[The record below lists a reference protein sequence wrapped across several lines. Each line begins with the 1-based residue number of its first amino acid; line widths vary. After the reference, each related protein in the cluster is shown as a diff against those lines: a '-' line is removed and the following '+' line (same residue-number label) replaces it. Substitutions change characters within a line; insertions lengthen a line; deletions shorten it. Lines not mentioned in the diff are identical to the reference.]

1 MFKSI
6 GVIEVKSIP
15 KGVEA
20 TDAALKSAG
29 VEMVSAHPAC
39 PGKYE
44 IILTGSISN
53 VTASVNHV
61 LSKFGDYV
69 IDSSVM
75 GRIDEQVIA
84 ALFGTQK
91 SERKGSLGLIETFSA
106 ATTIKAADIAV
117 KTSRV
122 EIFDL
127 RVSRGM
133 GGKGVVMVTGEVGD
147 VTAAVEAG
155 SAYAKQSGQL
165 SSQAIIAAPHEELWN
180 QL

>member
-1 MFKSI
+1 MFKSV
-6 GVIEVKSIP
+6 GVIELKSIP

-53 VTASVNHV
+53 VQAAVDHV
-61 LSKFGDYV
+61 RTKFENYV
-69 IDSSVM
+69 IDCSVM
-75 GRIDEQVIA
+75 GRIDEQVIT
-84 ALFGTQK
+84 ALFGTQTTAK
-91 SERKGSLGLIETFSA
+91 KGSLGLLETFSA
-106 ATTIKAADIAV
+106 ATAIKAADVAV
-117 KTSRV
+117 KTARV

-133 GGKGVVMVTGEVGD
+133 GGKGVIMITGEVGD
-147 VTAAVEAG
+147 VTAAIDAG
-155 SAYAKQSGQL
+155 ANYAKTSGML
-165 SSQAIIAAPHEELWN
+165 SSYSVIAAPHEELWG
-180 QL
+180 QI

>member
-6 GVIEVKSIP
+6 GVIELKSIP

-53 VTASVNHV
+53 VTASVDHV
-61 LSKFGDYV
+61 LEKFGNYV

-75 GRIDEQVIA
+75 GRIDEQVIT

-91 SERKGSLGLIETFSA
+91 SEKKGSLGLIETFSA

-117 KTSRV
+117 KTARV
-122 EIFDL
+122 EVFDL

-133 GGKGVVMVTGEVGD
+133 GGKGVVMITGEVGD

-155 SAYAKQSGQL
+155 ANYAKTSGQL
-165 SSQAIIAAPHEELWN
+165 SSYSVIAAPHAELWE

>member
-1 MFKSI
+1 MFKAI
-6 GVIEVKSIP
+6 GVIELKSIP

-29 VEMVSAHPAC
+29 VELVAAHPSC

-53 VTASVNHV
+53 VTAAVSHV
-61 LSKFGDYV
+61 LSKFDGYI

-75 GRIDEQVIA
+75 GRIDEQVIT
-84 ALFGTQK
+84 ALFGTQTTA
-91 SERKGSLGLIETFSA
+91 RKGALGLIETYSA

-117 KTSRV
+117 KTARV

-133 GGKGVVMVTGEVGD
+133 GGKGVIMITGEVGD

-155 SAYAKQSGQL
+155 SNYAKQSGQL
-165 SSQAIIAAPHEELWN
+165 SSEAIIAAPHADLWG

>member
-1 MFKSI
+1 MFRAI
-6 GVIEVKSIP
+6 GVIELKNIP

-29 VEMVSAHPAC
+29 VQVVAAHPSC

-53 VTASVNHV
+53 VTASVSHV
-61 LSKFGDYV
+61 LSKFEGYV
-69 IDSSVM
+69 IDSSIM

-91 SERKGSLGLIETFSA
+91 TERKGALGLIETFSA
-106 ATTIKAADIAV
+106 ATTIKAADLAV
-117 KTSRV
+117 KTAKV

-133 GGKGVVMVTGEVGD
+133 GGKGVVMLTGEIGD
-147 VTAAVEAG
+147 VAAAVEAG
-155 SAYAKQSGQL
+155 ANYASTTGQL
-165 SSQAIIAAPHEELWN
+165 SSQAVIAAPHTELWN

>member
-1 MFKSI
+1 MFKSV
-6 GVIEVKSIP
+6 GVIELKSIP

-29 VEMVSAHPAC
+29 VQVVSAHPSC

-44 IILTGSISN
+44 MILTGSISN
-53 VTASVNHV
+53 VTAAVQHV
-61 LSKFGDYV
+61 LSKFDGYV
-69 IDSSVM
+69 IDSAIM
-75 GRIDEQVIA
+75 GRIDEQVIT

-91 SERKGSLGLIETFSA
+91 TERKGSLGLIETFSA

-117 KTSRV
+117 KTARV

-133 GGKGVVMVTGEVGD
+133 GGKGVVMITGEVGD

-155 SAYAKQSGQL
+155 ASYAKQSAQL
-165 SSQAIIAAPHEELWN
+165 SSEAVIPAPHAELWE

>member
-1 MFKSI
+1 MFKAI
-6 GVIEVKSIP
+6 GVIELKSIP

-29 VEMVSAHPAC
+29 VQVVSAHPSC

-44 IILTGSISN
+44 MILTGSISN
-53 VTASVNHV
+53 VTASVEHV
-61 LSKFGDYV
+61 KEKFENYI
-69 IDSSVM
+69 IDSSIM
-75 GRIDEQVIA
+75 GRIDEQVIT

-91 SERKGSLGLIETFSA
+91 SEKKGSLGLIETFSA

-117 KTSRV
+117 KTARV
-122 EIFDL
+122 DIYDL

-133 GGKGVVMVTGEVGD
+133 GGKGVVMLTGEVGD

-155 SAYAKQSGQL
+155 SNYAKTSGQL
-165 SSQAIIAAPHEELWN
+165 SSYSVIAAPHAELWE

>member
-1 MFKSI
+1 MFKSV
-6 GVIEVKSIP
+6 GVIELKSIP

-29 VEMVSAHPAC
+29 VELVSAHPAC

-44 IILTGSISN
+44 MILTGSISN
-53 VTASVNHV
+53 VTAAVNHV
-61 LSKFGDYV
+61 LSRFEGYV

-75 GRIDEQVIA
+75 GRIDEQVIT
-84 ALFGTQK
+84 ALFGTQTTAK
-91 SERKGSLGLIETFSA
+91 KGALGLIETFSA
-106 ATTIKAADIAV
+106 ATSIKAADIAV
-117 KTSRV
+117 KTARV

-133 GGKGVVMVTGEVGD
+133 GGKGVVLLTGEVGD

-155 SAYAKQSGQL
+155 ANYAKTTAML
-165 SSQAIIAAPHEELWN
+165 SSYLVIAAPHEELW
-180 QL
+180 QQM

>member
-1 MFKSI
+1 MFKAI
-6 GVIEVKSIP
+6 GVIELKSIP

-29 VEMVSAHPAC
+29 VQMVSAHPSC

-53 VTASVNHV
+53 VTASVSHV
-61 LSKFGDYV
+61 LSKFDGYV
-69 IDSSVM
+69 IDSSIM
-75 GRIDEQVIA
+75 GRIDEQVIT

-91 SERKGSLGLIETFSA
+91 TERKGSLGLIETFSA

-117 KTSRV
+117 KTAKV
-122 EIFDL
+122 EIYDL

-133 GGKGVVMVTGEVGD
+133 GGKGVVMITGEIGD
-147 VTAAVEAG
+147 VAAAVEAG
-155 SAYAKQSGQL
+155 ANYAMTTGQL
-165 SSQAIIAAPHEELWN
+165 SSQAVIAAPHAELWN

>member
-6 GVIEVKSIP
+6 GVIELKNVP

-20 TDAALKSAG
+20 TDDALKSAG
-29 VEMVSAHPAC
+29 VEMVSAHPSC

-53 VTASVNHV
+53 VTAAIDHV
-61 LSKFGDYV
+61 TGTFENYV

-75 GRIDEQVIA
+75 GRIDEQVIT
-84 ALFGTQK
+84 ALFGTQQ
-91 SERKGSLGLIETFSA
+91 SEKKGSLGLIETFSA
-106 ATTIKAADIAV
+106 ATCIKAADIAV
-117 KTSRV
+117 KTARV

-127 RVSRGM
+127 RVSRGL
-133 GGKGVVMVTGEVGD
+133 GGKGVVIITGEIGD

-155 SAYAKQSGQL
+155 ANYAKGAGML
-165 SSQAIIAAPHEELWN
+165 SATSVIAAPHEDLWN
-180 QL
+180 QI

>member
-1 MFKSI
+1 MFKAI
-6 GVIEVKSIP
+6 GVIELKSIP

-29 VEMVSAHPAC
+29 VEMVAAHPAC

-53 VTASVNHV
+53 VTASVEHV
-61 LSKFGDYV
+61 KGKFENYI

-75 GRIDEQVIA
+75 GRIDEQVIT

-91 SERKGSLGLIETFSA
+91 SEKKGSLGLIETFSA

-117 KTSRV
+117 KTARV
-122 EIFDL
+122 DIFDL

-133 GGKGVVMVTGEVGD
+133 GGKGVVMLTGEIGD

-155 SAYAKQSGQL
+155 SAYAKTSGQL
-165 SSQAIIAAPHEELWN
+165 SSYSIIAAPHQELWE

>member
-1 MFKSI
+1 MFKAI
-6 GVIEVKSIP
+6 GVIELKSIP

-53 VTASVNHV
+53 VTAAVQHV
-61 LSKFGDYV
+61 LSKFDGYV
-69 IDSSVM
+69 IDSAIM
-75 GRIDEQVIA
+75 GRIDEQVIT

-91 SERKGSLGLIETFSA
+91 TERKGSLGLIETFSA

-117 KTSRV
+117 KTARV

-133 GGKGVVMVTGEVGD
+133 GGKGVVMITGEVGD

-155 SAYAKQSGQL
+155 ANYAKQSGQM
-165 SSQAIIAAPHEELWN
+165 SSQAVIAAPHEGLWE

>member
-1 MFKSI
+1 MFKSV
-6 GVIEVKSIP
+6 GVIELKNIP

-29 VEMVSAHPAC
+29 IEMVSAHPSC

-53 VTASVNHV
+53 VQAAVDHV
-61 LSKFGDYV
+61 RAKFENYV
-69 IDSSVM
+69 IDSSIM
-75 GRIDEQVIA
+75 GRIDEQVIT
-84 ALFGTQK
+84 ALFGTQTTAK
-91 SERKGSLGLIETFSA
+91 KGALGLIETFSA
-106 ATTIKAADIAV
+106 ATAIKAADMAV
-117 KTSRV
+117 KTARV

-133 GGKGVVMVTGEVGD
+133 GGKGVVMLTGEVGD

-155 SAYAKQSGQL
+155 ANYAKTSAML
-165 SSQAIIAAPHEELWN
+165 SSYSIIAAPHEGLWN

>member
-1 MFKSI
+1 MFKSV
-6 GVIEVKSIP
+6 GVIELKSIP

-29 VEMVSAHPAC
+29 VKMVSAHPAC

-53 VTASVNHV
+53 VQAAVEHV
-61 LSKFGDYV
+61 RAKFENYL
-69 IDSSVM
+69 IDCSLM
-75 GRIDEQVIA
+75 GRIDEQVIT
-84 ALFGTQK
+84 ALFGTQTTAK
-91 SERKGSLGLIETFSA
+91 KGSLGLVETFSA
-106 ATTIKAADIAV
+106 ATAIKAADVAV
-117 KTSRV
+117 KTAKV

-133 GGKGVVMVTGEVGD
+133 GGKGVFMITGEVGD

-155 SAYAKQSGQL
+155 ANYAKESGQL
-165 SSQAIIAAPHEELWN
+165 SSYSVIASPHEDLWG
-180 QL
+180 QI

>member
-1 MFKSI
+1 MFKSV
-6 GVIEVKSIP
+6 GVIELKNIP

-29 VEMVSAHPAC
+29 IEMVSAHPSC

-53 VTASVNHV
+53 VQAAVDHV
-61 LSKFGDYV
+61 RAKFENYV
-69 IDSSVM
+69 IDSSIM
-75 GRIDEQVIA
+75 GRIDEQVIM
-84 ALFGTQK
+84 ALFGTQTTAK
-91 SERKGSLGLIETFSA
+91 KGALGLIETFSA
-106 ATTIKAADIAV
+106 ATAIKAADMAV
-117 KTSRV
+117 KTARV

-133 GGKGVVMVTGEVGD
+133 GGKGVVMLTGEVGD

-155 SAYAKQSGQL
+155 ANYAKTTAML
-165 SSQAIIAAPHEELWN
+165 SSYSVIAAPHEELW
-180 QL
+180 QQM

>member
-1 MFKSI
+1 MFKAI
-6 GVIEVKSIP
+6 GVIELKSIP

-53 VTASVNHV
+53 VTAAVDHV

-75 GRIDEQVIA
+75 GRIDEQVIS
-84 ALFGTQK
+84 ALFGTQTGEK
-91 SERKGSLGLIETFSA
+91 KGSLGLLETYSA
-106 ATTIKAADIAV
+106 ATCIKAADIAV
-117 KTSRV
+117 KTARV
-122 EIFDL
+122 AIYDL

-133 GGKGVVMVTGEVGD
+133 GGKGVFMITGEIGD
-147 VTAAVEAG
+147 VTAAIEAG
-155 SAYAKQSGQL
+155 ANYAKQSGAV
-165 SSQAIIAAPHEELWN
+165 SSCSVIAAPHAELWE
-180 QL
+180 QI

>member
-1 MFKSI
+1 MFKSV
-6 GVIEVKSIP
+6 GVIELKSIP

-29 VEMVSAHPAC
+29 IEMVSAHPAC

-53 VTASVNHV
+53 VQAAVDHV
-61 LSKFGDYV
+61 RSKFENYV

-75 GRIDEQVIA
+75 GRIDEQVIT
-84 ALFGTQK
+84 ALFGTQTTAK
-91 SERKGSLGLIETFSA
+91 KGSLGLLETFSA
-106 ATTIKAADIAV
+106 ATAIKAADVAV
-117 KTSRV
+117 KTARV

-133 GGKGVVMVTGEVGD
+133 GGKGVIMLTGEVGD

-155 SAYAKQSGQL
+155 ANYAKTTGML
-165 SSQAIIAAPHEELWN
+165 SSYSVIAAPHEELW
-180 QL
+180 QQI

>member
-6 GVIEVKSIP
+6 GVIELKSIP

-29 VEMVSAHPAC
+29 VDMVAAHPAC

-44 IILTGSISN
+44 IVLTGSISN
-53 VTASVNHV
+53 VTAAVSHV
-61 LSKFGDYV
+61 LSKFDSYV

-75 GRIDEQVIA
+75 GRIDEQVIQ

-91 SERKGSLGLIETFSA
+91 TERKGSLGLIETYSA
-106 ATTIKAADIAV
+106 ATTIKAADLAV
-117 KTSRV
+117 KTARV

-133 GGKGVVMVTGEVGD
+133 GGKGVVMLTGEVGD

-155 SAYAKQSGQL
+155 SNYAKQTGQL
-165 SSQAIIAAPHEELWN
+165 SSDAVIAAPHEGLWN